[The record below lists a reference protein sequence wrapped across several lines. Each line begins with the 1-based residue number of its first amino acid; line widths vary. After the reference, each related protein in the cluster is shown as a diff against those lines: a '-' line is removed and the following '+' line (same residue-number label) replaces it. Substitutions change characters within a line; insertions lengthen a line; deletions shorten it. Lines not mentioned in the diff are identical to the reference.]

1 MRTVRVGKASVSLI
15 NLGDLGFK
23 LKDVENVPEDEWRQG
38 YADVFENVHPYPSQS
53 VFISLSGLSVL
64 VDAGDYPKF
73 ATPDSPY
80 TIPWYKPPPNLIEQL
95 AQIGVPREEV
105 GYVVITHAH
114 FDHYAGVTMETQTG
128 FAPTFPNATHLL
140 GKQDYENPETQK
152 SLLDPNS
159 EDSRTFG
166 VLRKARKLELVEK
179 YRKLSDEIE
188 ILASPGET
196 EGHKILK
203 VHSDG
208 DTLYCVGD
216 LFHHACEV
224 EHPSWMASWDEPKTN
239 LQSRMALLDNA
250 LRENALLAPAHMPL
264 GKVEKTSSGFRYVEV

>member
-1 MRTVRVGKASVSLI
+1 MRTLRVGKASVSLI

-23 LKDVENVPEDEWRQG
+23 LRDVENVSEDEWRQG

-53 VFISLSGLSVL
+53 VFISLHGLSVL
-64 VDAGDYPKF
+64 VDAGDYSKF
-73 ATPDSPY
+73 AMPDSPY
-80 TIPWYKPPPNLIEQL
+80 TIPGYKPPPNLIEQL

-114 FDHYAGVTMETQTG
+114 YDHYAGVTMETQEG
-128 FAPTFPNATHLL
+128 FVPTFPDATYLL

-152 SLLDPNS
+152 SLLDSNS

-166 VLRKARKLELVEK
+166 VLCKARKLELVEK
-179 YRKLSDEIE
+179 YRKISDEIE

-196 EGHKILK
+196 EGHKILRLR
-203 VHSDG
+203 SDG

-239 LQSRMALLDNA
+239 LQSRMELLDNA

-264 GKVEKTSSGFRYVEV
+264 GKVERTSSGFRYVEV